1 MLKPITLLAAAAL
14 PVGLLIAAT
23 AAEEIKVDA
32 LPKPVLDAVKAK
44 YPDAEIEK
52 AEKETEDG
60 ETVYEVELEVKE
72 DEEVTVA
79 LKPDGTIIEVEKAIA
94 VSKLPEAVTKSIKA
108 KYPKAELEEA
118 EEVTRGDQ
126 TLYEVEVE
134 IEEDETVEILL
145 DAKGKILEEEEEH
158 EGDDEDDDDGED
170 EDDDDGEDEDD
181 DN

>member
-1 MLKPITLLAAAAL
+1 MLKPVTLLAAAAL
-14 PVGLLIAAT
+14 PVGLLLAAT
-23 AAEEIKVDA
+23 VAEEIKVDD

-44 YPDAEIEK
+44 YPHAEIEE

-72 DEEVTVA
+72 DEEITVA
-79 LKPDGTIIEVEKAIA
+79 LKPDGTIIEVEKEIA
-94 VSKLPEAVTKSIKA
+94 VSELPEAVTRAIKA

-118 EEVTRGDQ
+118 EQVVRGDHL
-126 TLYEVEVE
+126 LYEVEVE
-134 IEEDETVEILL
+134 IAEDETVEILL

-158 EGDDEDDDDGED
+158 EGDDEDDDD
-170 EDDDDGEDEDD
+170 DDDEDEDD